1 MCQAQI
7 VQNGRKVFIKREKN
21 ALIGSIQS
29 LFIKYPA
36 MYHKKRETFIEED
49 TRYNNVHR
57 TVMLQSPSSRHLGTS
72 HSSPSRHQLPH
83 RIFLN
88 LINRLKSLPFQR

>member
-49 TRYNNVHR
+49 TRYKNIE
-57 TVMLQSPSSRHLGTS
+57 Q
-72 HSSPSRHQLPH
+72 
-83 RIFLN
+83 
-88 LINRLKSLPFQR
+88 